1 MSAFLDETGTLI
13 TVSSSNPLPVAQT
26 VGGTEVSS
34 SNPLPTT
41 IADGDDVAIGAK
53 SDTAATDSTSSW
65 SLIALAKA
73 IFAKLSGTITVVG
86 HAADGTSPT
95 NPSVLIGAKTPAG
108 LKKTITADNNG
119 CLYTRRMIVD
129 TTGAFWFD
137 PDSCSY
143 TLNKNSD
150 GTISTEVYVDPLA
163 SKTYTKTYTTTSTQI
178 TATGWVAS

>member
-1 MSAFLDETGTLI
+1 
-13 TVSSSNPLPVAQT
+13 
-26 VGGTEVSS
+26 
-34 SNPLPTT
+34 
-41 IADGDDVAIGAK
+41 
-53 SDTAATDSTSSW
+53 
-65 SLIALAKA
+65 
-73 IFAKLSGTITVVG
+73 
-86 HAADGTSPT
+86 
-95 NPSVLIGAKTPAG
+95 
-108 LKKTITADNNG
+108 
-119 CLYTRRMIVD
+119 MIVD

>member
-13 TVSSSNPLPVAQT
+13 TVSSSNPLPISIV
-26 VGGTEVSS
+26 
-34 SNPLPTT
+34 NLF
-41 IADGDDVAIGAK
+41 D
-53 SDTAATDSTSSW
+53 
-65 SLIALAKA
+65 
-73 IFAKLSGTITVVG
+73 
-86 HAADGTSPT
+86 
-95 NPSVLIGAKTPAG
+95 
-108 LKKTITADNNG
+108 NG